1 MVRILHR
8 RTSPGGAFEVNRT
21 ADHGGVAS
29 IERGSLESR
38 PLRTCASEHA
48 EA

>member
-8 RTSPGGAFEVNRT
+8 RTSPAGAFEVKRAT
-21 ADHGGVAS
+21 GHGGVAS

-38 PLRTCASEHA
+38 SLQTCASEHA